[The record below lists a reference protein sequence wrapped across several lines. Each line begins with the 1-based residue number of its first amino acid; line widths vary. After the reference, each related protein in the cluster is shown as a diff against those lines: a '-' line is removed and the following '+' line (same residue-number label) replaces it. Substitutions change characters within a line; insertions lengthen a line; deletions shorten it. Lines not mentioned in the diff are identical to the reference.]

1 MRIPTDKLVLLFHL
15 KFKLKSFHKHLKPQ
29 IFRTISNRVVNCCIL
44 SYFFSVAL
52 DSKLDGFVRKQCTE
66 SFKVRAHSP
75 PNFVTSKTTITMY
88 KDTDEKVT
96 TV

>member
-1 MRIPTDKLVLLFHL
+1 MH
-15 KFKLKSFHKHLKPQ
+15 
-29 IFRTISNRVVNCCIL
+29 
-44 SYFFSVAL
+44 FSAPL

-66 SFKVRAHSP
+66 SFKVRAHSH

-96 TV
+96 TVWRQSSAPLNAIFR

>member
-1 MRIPTDKLVLLFHL
+1 MH
-15 KFKLKSFHKHLKPQ
+15 
-29 IFRTISNRVVNCCIL
+29 
-44 SYFFSVAL
+44 FSAPL